1 MNYSINRRFIV
12 RFTVGIVVAALSAAA
27 IVGLSGGSDHQKSS
41 SQLRRDNRAV
51 TATKEKAQAPTLDPT
66 TEIAKINEEKS
77 STVATQ
83 ASDGSS
89 AKAPAAPAAA
99 VAPVTP
105 PAAVAPVAPPA
116 AVAPVAP
123 PAAVAP
129 VGDHT
134 GPTFGGVG
142 AGCGVKTI
150 FSITV
155 SDPSGVAAVWGN
167 YYNDAGVKTGFT
179 MGPGQNGYWVVSIF
193 DTDLDGF
200 DSIYVGASDSAGNS
214 AFTRVNGLCQ
224 V

>member
-1 MNYSINRRFIV
+1 MNYSIKRRFIV

-27 IVGLSGGSDHQKSS
+27 IVGLSGGSDQQKSS
-41 SQLRRDNRAV
+41 SQLRRDNRSV

-66 TEIAKINEEKS
+66 TAIAEVNEEKS
-77 STVATQ
+77 STVAAQ

-89 AKAPAAPAAA
+89 AKAPAAP
-99 VAPVTP
+99 
-105 PAAVAPVAPPA
+105 PAAVAPVA
-116 AVAPVAP
+116 AP

-134 GPTFGGVG
+134 GPTFGGVS
-142 AGCGVKTI
+142 AGCGAQTT

-155 SDPSGVAAVWGN
+155 SDPSGVAAVWGS

-200 DSIYVGASDSAGNS
+200 DSIYVGARDSADNR

>member
-99 VAPVTP
+99 VAPV
-105 PAAVAPVAPPA
+105 APPA

-142 AGCGVKTI
+142 VGCGVKTI

-200 DSIYVGASDSAGNS
+200 DSIYVAASDSAGNTS
-214 AFTRVNGLCQ
+214 STRVSGLCQ

>member
-66 TEIAKINEEKS
+66 TAIAEVNEEKS
-77 STVATQ
+77 STVAAQ

-89 AKAPAAPAAA
+89 AKAPAAPA
-99 VAPVTP
+99 
-105 PAAVAPVAPPA
+105 AAVAPVAPPA

-200 DSIYVGASDSAGNS
+200 DSIYVAASDSAGNTS
-214 AFTRVNGLCQ
+214 STRVSGLCQ

>member
-105 PAAVAPVAPPA
+105 PAAVAPVA
-116 AVAPVAP
+116 AP

>member
-89 AKAPAAPAAA
+89 TKAPAAPA
-99 VAPVTP
+99 
-105 PAAVAPVAPPA
+105 AAVAPVAPPA

-155 SDPSGVAAVWGN
+155 SDPSGVAAVWGS

-193 DTDLDGF
+193 DTNLDGF
-200 DSIYVGASDSAGNS
+200 DSIYVGARDSAGNS

>member
-99 VAPVTP
+99 VAPV
-105 PAAVAPVAPPA
+105 APPA

-134 GPTFGGVG
+134 GPTFGGVS

-200 DSIYVGASDSAGNS
+200 DSIYVAASDSAGNTS
-214 AFTRVNGLCQ
+214 STRVSGLCQ

>member
-1 MNYSINRRFIV
+1 MNYSISRRFIV

-41 SQLRRDNRAV
+41 SQLRRDNRPV
-51 TATKEKAQAPTLDPT
+51 TSTIEKAQAPTLDPAT
-66 TEIAKINEEKS
+66 AIAEVNEEKS
-77 STVATQ
+77 STVAAQ
-83 ASDGSS
+83 VSDGLT
-89 AKAPAAPAAA
+89 AKAPAA
-99 VAPVTP
+99 P
-105 PAAVAPVAPPA
+105 PAAVAPVA
-116 AVAPVAP
+116 AP

-142 AGCGVKTI
+142 AGCGAKTT

-200 DSIYVGASDSAGNS
+200 DSIYVGARDSADNR

>member
-99 VAPVTP
+99 VAPV
-105 PAAVAPVAPPA
+105 APPA

-193 DTDLDGF
+193 DTNYDGF
-200 DSIYVGASDSAGNS
+200 DSIYVAASDSAGNTS
-214 AFTRVNGLCQ
+214 STRVSGLCQ